1 MIDANQVRINELAR
15 ELEVKAKAIIDL
27 LPGYGVT
34 EKKTHSSSIPV
45 DVAEK
50 VRRKLA
56 GGEDEPAAA
65 APKPAEVKAAAPAVV
80 TPTAPRPAIPASAPV
95 AQRPVTPSAPGVA
108 PSTGTSSG
116 IGTGTGPSTAAPVVP
131 PPPAARPA
139 VPAASPVAAT
149 PAIPG
154 TPAASSPMAG
164 APGTAPAAPRPAVT
178 TPTAAPGAPLRTAAP
193 PARPVVPGTAAPGS
207 TATTQPTTQQPGV
220 QQSGGPRPAV
230 PGGVRPSPQAPMRP
244 GAPPPPARPG
254 PQPIG
259 NRPAGAAAAPGAA
272 GARPAAPARP
282 PLPTGNRGPLPTGN
296 RGPVPGT
303 TPGSGRPS
311 GPRPGQPMRPPSG
324 GGPGG
329 TGRSYSPRPTTP
341 GGAPNRPFEQ
351 RRGPMPT
358 GTRPGPRA
366 PGRPGML
373 PPMPDAKAPS
383 KAEPGK
389 PLYTRKPTS
398 RQRPGGADKREQ
410 EGERKLHPTR
420 QRPGF
425 GDRRSAAAV
434 IAPPEPRAPREVAI
448 TEGITI
454 RELAEKLDVRAKEL
468 LKTLLDRGVFASI
481 NQALDVPTATT
492 LAEAFSGVVSV
503 VSLEEEMVLEVA
515 KEETKESLKPRPPVV
530 TVMGHVDHGKT
541 SLLDAI
547 READVAAGEAGGIT
561 QHIGAYKVMVN
572 DRSVVFVDTP
582 GHEAFTRMRARGTK
596 VTDIVVLVVA
606 ADDGVMPQTKEAI
619 DHARAAKVPIIV
631 AINKIDKPEA
641 QVERVKRQL
650 SDVNLVPSEWGG
662 DTEVVEVS
670 AKQKKGIDKLLETIL
685 LVADLRELKAN
696 PDAPAAGTVLE
707 SRVDKGRGPVATV
720 LVQNGTLN
728 SGDFFICGAVFGKV
742 RAMFDDRG
750 RVIKDAP
757 PSTPVEVLGLQGV
770 PDAGDHF
777 QVTEEA
783 KARHIVEYR
792 QGKQRDAQMARS
804 SGARITL
811 DQLHEQLKAGDVKE
825 LGIVIKADVQGS
837 VEVLSEML
845 PKLSTDQVKLKIIG
859 SGVGAVTENDVL
871 LASASGA
878 IVIAFG
884 IRPNRKAMELA
895 QQEHVD
901 IRSHTIIYEVSDEIK
916 KAMEGLLEPVIQETY
931 VGRAEVRNTFRVK
944 GSGTVAGCYVV
955 DGILKRDAQIRV
967 VRDGAVIYSSK
978 LSSLK
983 RFKDDASEVRTGFE
997 CGVGIANFNDVKVG
1011 DVLECFQVMKLS
1023 AAEAA
1028 AQGTSAA
1035 RK

>member
-1 MIDANQVRINELAR
+1 MERMTDANQVRINELAR

-50 VRRKLA
+50 VRKKIQGVAEEEAQQEAAAKAEKEAKDAAAKAARMRPAVPVIPPAASVAPAVVKPSAPAVPAAPMAKPAAQITPAATTPPVSKAPVPAPAVIQPTAAKPAAPGTTPPAATPIRPTAPA
-56 GGEDEPAAA
+56 GTPASTAAARSAAPVRPSQPARPGAPAGAQPSAMRPAAA
-65 APKPAEVKAAAPAVV
+65 APGTPRSGAPA
-80 TPTAPRPAIPASAPV
+80 
-95 AQRPVTPSAPGVA
+95 
-108 PSTGTSSG
+108 
-116 IGTGTGPSTAAPVVP
+116 
-131 PPPAARPA
+131 
-139 VPAASPVAAT
+139 
-149 PAIPG
+149 
-154 TPAASSPMAG
+154 
-164 APGTAPAAPRPAVT
+164 
-178 TPTAAPGAPLRTAAP
+178 
-193 PARPVVPGTAAPGS
+193 
-207 TATTQPTTQQPGV
+207 
-220 QQSGGPRPAV
+220 
-230 PGGVRPSPQAPMRP
+230 RP
-244 GAPPPPARPG
+244 GAPTRSMPT
-254 PQPIG
+254 G
-259 NRPAGAAAAPGAA
+259 NRGPMPSG
-272 GARPAAPARP
+272 
-282 PLPTGNRGPLPTGN
+282 PTGNRGPLPDAS
-296 RGPVPGT
+296 RE
-303 TPGSGRPS
+303 SRAS
-311 GPRPGQPMRPPSG
+311 GPRPGQPMRPQQPGQGRSFTPRSG
-324 GGPGG
+324 APGGPQ
-329 TGRSYSPRPTTP
+329 S
-341 GGAPNRPFEQ
+341 RPFEQ

-373 PPMPDAKAPS
+373 PPFPEKLPP

-389 PLYTRKPTS
+389 PLYTRKPPQ
-398 RQRPGGADKREQ
+398 RQRPVLDKREQ

-420 QRPGF
+420 QRPGA
-425 GDRRSAAAV
+425 GRLAAAAV
-434 IAPPEPRAPREVAI
+434 IAPPEPRPPREVTI

-454 RELAEKLDVRAKEL
+454 RELAEKLDVRAKDL
-468 LKTLLDRGVFASI
+468 LKNLLDRGVFASI

-492 LAEAFSGVVSV
+492 LAESFSGVVSV

-547 READVAAGEAGGIT
+547 READVAGGEAGGIT
-561 QHIGAYKVMVN
+561 QHIGAYKVVVN
-572 DRSVVFVDTP
+572 DRAVVFVDTP
-582 GHEAFTRMRARGTK
+582 GHEAFTRMRARGAK

-641 QVERVKRQL
+641 QLERVKRQL
-650 SDVNLVPSEWGG
+650 TENSLMPAEWGG
-662 DTEVVEVS
+662 DTEFVEVS
-670 AKQKKGIDKLLETIL
+670 AKKKQGIEKLLETIL
-685 LVADLRELKAN
+685 LVADLRELRAN
-696 PDAPAAGTVLE
+696 PDAPATGTVLE
-707 SRVDKGRGPVATV
+707 SRVDKGRGPVATI

-728 SGDFFICGAVFGKV
+728 SGDFFICGSVFGKV
-742 RAMFDDRG
+742 RALFDDRG
-750 RVIKDAP
+750 RVVKDAP

-770 PDAGDHF
+770 PDAGDLF
-777 QVTEEA
+777 QVTDEA

-792 QGKQRDAQMARS
+792 QGKQRDAAMARI
-804 SGARITL
+804 SGSRITL

-884 IRPNRKAMELA
+884 TRPDRKALDLA

-901 IRSHTIIYEVSDEIK
+901 IRTHTIIYEVSDELK
-916 KAMEGLLEPVIQETY
+916 KAMEGLLEPVVTETY
-931 VGRAEVRNTFRVK
+931 LGRAEVRNTFRVK
-944 GSGTVAGCYVV
+944 GAGTIAGCYVV
-955 DGILKRDAQIRV
+955 DGVLKRDAQVRV
-967 VRDGAVIYSSK
+967 LRDGAVIYTSK

-997 CGVGIANFNDVKVG
+997 CGAGVANFNDVKVG
-1011 DVLECFQVMKLS
+1011 DILECFTVTKIS

-1028 AQGTSAA
+1028 GQGGGPAG

>member
-1 MIDANQVRINELAR
+1 MSEANQVRINELAR

-34 EKKTHSSSIPV
+34 EKKTHSSSIPE

-50 VRRKLA
+50 VRKNLLGQAEAEAKAEADAKAEAVAKEAAARA
-56 GGEDEPAAA
+56 ARMRPAAPPAPVAA
-65 APKPAEVKAAAPAVV
+65 APSVVAKPPAPAVAPVAPPVAPVAKPVAPAAAPA
-80 TPTAPRPAIPASAPV
+80 APAQSAPV
-95 AQRPVTPSAPGVA
+95 AAPAVAPKPPVT
-108 PSTGTSSG
+108 
-116 IGTGTGPSTAAPVVP
+116 
-131 PPPAARPA
+131 A
-139 VPAASPVAAT
+139 VPAASPA
-149 PAIPG
+149 G
-154 TPAASSPMAG
+154 CGSSGCKTGCSRRSACNE
-164 APGTAPAAPRPAVT
+164 TSSSYTDSSAVT
-178 TPTAAPGAPLRTAAP
+178 S
-193 PARPVVPGTAAPGS
+193 GTSDDCAWC
-207 TATTQPTTQQPGV
+207 
-220 QQSGGPRPAV
+220 
-230 PGGVRPSPQAPMRP
+230 
-244 GAPPPPARPG
+244 
-254 PQPIG
+254 
-259 NRPAGAAAAPGAA
+259 AAARDTFCAT
-272 GARPAAPARP
+272 ARGSGWDSTFFYSSSGCGTWCARVRVLRVP
-282 PLPTGNRGPLPTGN
+282 SRPLPTGN

-303 TPGSGRPS
+303 TPGSGQRS
-311 GPRPGQPMRPPSG
+311 GGGPRPGQPMRPMQPGGQGRQYTPRS

-329 TGRSYSPRPTTP
+329 TGSSP
-341 GGAPNRPFEQ
+341 ANRPFEQ
-351 RRGPMPT
+351 RRGAMPT
-358 GTRPGPRA
+358 GTRPGPRV

-373 PPMPDAKAPS
+373 PALPPDKVPP

-389 PLYTRKPTS
+389 PLYTRKPPQ
-398 RQRPGGADKREQ
+398 RQRPVMDKREQ

-420 QRPGF
+420 QRPGA

-434 IAPPEPRAPREVAI
+434 IAPPEPRPPREVTI

-454 RELAEKLDVRAKEL
+454 RELAEKLDVRAKDL

-547 READVAAGEAGGIT
+547 READVAGGEAGGIT
-561 QHIGAYKVMVN
+561 QHIGAYKVVVN

-582 GHEAFTRMRARGTK
+582 GHEAFTRMRSRGAK

-619 DHARAAKVPIIV
+619 DHAKAAKVPIIV

-662 DTEVVEVS
+662 DTEFVEVS

-696 PDAPAAGTVLE
+696 PDAPASGTVLE

-728 SGDFFICGAVFGKV
+728 SGDFFICGSVFGKV

-750 RVIKDAP
+750 RTIKDAP

-884 IRPNRKAMELA
+884 IRPDRKAMELA

-901 IRSHTIIYEVSDEIK
+901 IRSHTIIYEVSDELK

-931 VGRAEVRNTFRVK
+931 LGRAEVRNTFQVK

-955 DGILKRDAQIRV
+955 DGVLKRDAQIRV
-967 VRDGAVIYSSK
+967 VRDGAVIYTSK

-997 CGVGIANFNDVKVG
+997 CGAGIANFNDVKVG
-1011 DVLECFQVMKLS
+1011 DILECFSVQKLS

-1028 AQGTSAA
+1028 GQTVGTAG

>member
-1 MIDANQVRINELAR
+1 MSEANQVRINELAR

-34 EKKTHSSSIPV
+34 EKKTHSSSIPE

-50 VRRKLA
+50 VRKNLLGQAEAEAAAETAAKAEASAKEAAAKAARMRPSAPPAPVTAAPSPSVVAKPPAPTVAPSTTLTPVTAPGAPVARAVAPAPAAVPVSTGPAIVPAVPKAPAPATVGTSTAVPPSAKPVAPPAPVTKPSTPIPIRPPSPA
-56 GGEDEPAAA
+56 GQPTSASGANRPATPRPRAPSGAQPSSARPAAA
-65 APKPAEVKAAAPAVV
+65 APAAAG
-80 TPTAPRPAIPASAPV
+80 TRPA
-95 AQRPVTPSAPGVA
+95 TPS
-108 PSTGTSSG
+108 
-116 IGTGTGPSTAAPVVP
+116 
-131 PPPAARPA
+131 RP
-139 VPAASPVAAT
+139 
-149 PAIPG
+149 
-154 TPAASSPMAG
+154 M
-164 APGTAPAAPRPAVT
+164 
-178 TPTAAPGAPLRTAAP
+178 
-193 PARPVVPGTAAPGS
+193 
-207 TATTQPTTQQPGV
+207 
-220 QQSGGPRPAV
+220 
-230 PGGVRPSPQAPMRP
+230 
-244 GAPPPPARPG
+244 
-254 PQPIG
+254 
-259 NRPAGAAAAPGAA
+259 
-272 GARPAAPARP
+272 
-282 PLPTGNRGPLPTGN
+282 PTGN

-303 TPGSGRPS
+303 TPGSGQRS
-311 GPRPGQPMRPPSG
+311 GGGPRPGQPMRPMQ
-324 GGPGG
+324 PGG
-329 TGRSYSPRPTTP
+329 QGRQYTPRP
-341 GGAPNRPFEQ
+341 GGAGGTRSSPAYRPFEQ
-351 RRGPMPT
+351 RRGAMPT

-373 PPMPDAKAPS
+373 PALPPDKAPP

-389 PLYTRKPTS
+389 PLYTRKPPQ
-398 RQRPGGADKREQ
+398 RQRPVMDKREQ

-420 QRPGF
+420 QRPGS

-434 IAPPEPRAPREVAI
+434 IAPPEPRPPREVTI

-454 RELAEKLDVRAKEL
+454 RELAEKLDVRAKDL

-481 NQALDVPTATT
+481 NQALDVQTATD
-492 LAEAFSGVVSV
+492 LAQSFNGVVSV

-515 KEETKESLKPRPPVV
+515 KEETKENLKPRPPVV

-547 READVAAGEAGGIT
+547 READVASGEAGGIT
-561 QHIGAYKVMVN
+561 QHIGAYKVVVN

-582 GHEAFTRMRARGTK
+582 GHEAFTRMRARGAK

-619 DHARAAKVPIIV
+619 DHAKAAKVPIIV

-662 DTEVVEVS
+662 DTEFVEVS

-696 PDAPAAGTVLE
+696 PDAPASGTVLE

-728 SGDFFICGAVFGKV
+728 SGDFFICGSVFGKV

-750 RVIKDAP
+750 RTIKDAP

-884 IRPNRKAMELA
+884 IRPDRKAADLA

-901 IRSHTIIYEVSDEIK
+901 IRTHTIIYEVSDEIK
-916 KAMEGLLEPVIQETY
+916 KAMEGLLEPVVTETY
-931 VGRAEVRNTFRVK
+931 LGRAEVRNTFRVK
-944 GSGTVAGCYVV
+944 GTGTVAGCYVV
-955 DGILKRDAQIRV
+955 DGVLKRDGQIRV
-967 VRDGAVIYSSK
+967 LRDGAVVYTSK

-983 RFKDDASEVRTGFE
+983 RFKDDVSEVRTGFE
-997 CGVGIANFNDVKVG
+997 CGAGIANFNDVKVG
-1011 DVLECFQVMKLS
+1011 DVLECFQVTKVS

-1028 AQGTSAA
+1028 AERNINTAATS
-1035 RK
+1035 RSR